1 MEAPVGKT
9 KPSLE
14 SRRIA
19 FCRELAEVKAR
30 AGELGLFRTMH
41 KLDLAT
47 VEVGY
52 EVAGEDTPKERHHA
66 RG

>member
-1 MEAPVGKT
+1 VGKPT
-9 KPSLE
+9 VSLE
-14 SRRIA
+14 LRRLE
-19 FCRELAEVKAR
+19 FCRELAAVKAK
-30 AGELGLFRTMH
+30 AGQLGLFRTMH